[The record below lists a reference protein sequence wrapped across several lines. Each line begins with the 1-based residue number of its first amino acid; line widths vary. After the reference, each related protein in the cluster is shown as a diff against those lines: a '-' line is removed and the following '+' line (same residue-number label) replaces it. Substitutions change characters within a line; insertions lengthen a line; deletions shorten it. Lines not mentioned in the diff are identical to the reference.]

1 MRSRRASLGKTTRPS
16 LPGILPRPRLFA
28 LLDAARERPVVWV
41 SGPPGCGKTTAV
53 ASYLEH
59 AGLRG
64 LWYQLDEGDADVATF
79 FYYLRLATSALGDER
94 DEPLPLL
101 APEYHA
107 GLPVFARRVF
117 QSLYARIETPFAI
130 VFDGYE
136 AVSAFSQLHE
146 VMRDALCEL
155 PCGGCVILIS
165 RGDPPASFARL
176 RANRAMATVGW
187 ESLRLTREET
197 DSIVR
202 RRRPGVE
209 PDTLDELYEKT
220 QGWAAGLVLLLEQS
234 RVLGSIAEPPDP
246 AAGQPVFDYLASEIF
261 DRRDARTQDFLMR
274 TAFLPQMT
282 AGTAREV
289 SGEERAE
296 EILAGLYRDNHFVTL
311 RRTQP
316 QPVYQY
322 HPMFREFL
330 LARVRET
337 LHEDRRRAALRTAA
351 AAMEATGQGEEAVAL
366 YRESRDW
373 DEMARLIGAHAEA
386 MLGQGRGETLA
397 HWVEDLP
404 PEARERHPWVEFWAA
419 ASRAQIAP
427 REARVRYEKAFERFR
442 ALPSPDRTGM
452 ALAASGAMD
461 AILYELDDFSLL
473 DRWIAI
479 LDEAE
484 SRGVSYPSAAVE
496 ARVACGMVFSLTL
509 RQPQRR
515 DIERWIARALD
526 RAREVPDPN
535 LKMFVGLLCAL
546 TLMWTGLHARAL
558 ELIEAM
564 RGIAGSPGVSPF
576 SRITLKNVEAMYYM
590 LTADGK
596 RCMEAAR
603 EGLELARTAGVTT
616 WTFQLLVHAYGG
628 ALGVQDLATA
638 AEFAAQLD
646 AQSARAG
653 RLDQCLYHHFR
664 AWEAMLRKDLMRALH
679 CERTALRM
687 AIEAGCPYFEVLCR
701 LALAEALA
709 ECNDERRCIAHLQQL
724 RPVVE
729 GIGNHHLEFTCL
741 TTAGRIAIEHGREHP
756 GRTALRRGLA
766 LAREYG
772 YAHFLWWRP
781 EAMARACAHALDA
794 GIEVETVRHLIVRRG
809 LVPARPP
816 LLVEAWPW
824 MFRVRCLG
832 SFELLRH
839 DAPLA
844 AEGKAQRRPLEML
857 KLLIAQG
864 WQPRPR
870 GGRDRC
876 AVATRGRRLGTPLV
890 HEHAAPAA
898 QAPRR
903 RSGRRVA
910 RGQGDAGAPL
920 LLGGCLGVRRSL
932 RTDRDGVSRIAGGTR
947 REPHRDAGRAAA
959 RALPRAV
966 HGRGTGRGRV
976 RPAARPHPRPLRPRD
991 RRDRPSL
998 GTIGAVGAGSRLLRE
1013 LPGSRSGGGGLLPQ
1027 SHGLLP
1033 AHGPARRGD
1042 RDLRPA
1048 AQGACRARRETF
1060 VRNARPAREAGVAGT
1075 Q

>member
-1 MRSRRASLGKTTRPS
+1 
-16 LPGILPRPRLFA
+16 
-28 LLDAARERPVVWV
+28 
-41 SGPPGCGKTTAV
+41 
-53 ASYLEH
+53 
-59 AGLRG
+59 
-64 LWYQLDEGDADVATF
+64 
-79 FYYLRLATSALGDER
+79 
-94 DEPLPLL
+94 
-101 APEYHA
+101 
-107 GLPVFARRVF
+107 
-117 QSLYARIETPFAI
+117 
-130 VFDGYE
+130 
-136 AVSAFSQLHE
+136 
-146 VMRDALCEL
+146 
-155 PCGGCVILIS
+155 
-165 RGDPPASFARL
+165 
-176 RANRAMATVGW
+176 
-187 ESLRLTREET
+187 
-197 DSIVR
+197 
-202 RRRPGVE
+202 
-209 PDTLDELYEKT
+209 
-220 QGWAAGLVLLLEQS
+220 
-234 RVLGSIAEPPDP
+234 
-246 AAGQPVFDYLASEIF
+246 
-261 DRRDARTQDFLMR
+261 
-274 TAFLPQMT
+274 
-282 AGTAREV
+282 V

-546 TLMWTGLHARAL
+546 TLMWTGVHARAL

-864 WQPRPR
+864 GSRVPEEAVTDALWPRVEGDSAHR
-870 GGRDRC
+870 SF
-876 AVATRGRRLGTPLV
+876 TSTLHRL
-890 HEHAAPAA
+890 
-898 QAPRR
+898 RK
-903 RSGRRVA
+903 
-910 RGQGDAGAPL
+910 
-920 LLGGCLGVRRSL
+920 LLGEDRAVVLHEGRVTLERRYFWVDVWAFDEVFAQIETAFRGS
-932 RTDRDGVSRIAGGTR
+932 RGEPGASRIEMLAER
-947 REPHRDAGRAAA
+947 L
-959 RALPRAV
+959 RALY
-966 HGRGTGRGRV
+966 RGPFMAGERDEAGYV
-976 RPAARPHPRPLRPRD
+976 QPRD
-991 RRDRPSL
+991 R
-998 GTIGAVGAGSRLLRE
+998 I
-1013 LPGSRSGGGGLLPQ
+1013 
-1027 SHGLLP
+1027 
-1033 AHGPARRGD
+1033 
-1042 RDLRPA
+1042 
-1048 AQGACRARRETF
+1048 RARFVRAIGEIGHHWERSEQWERALACYESCLEADPVAEAFYRNLMVCYRRTGRRAEAIETF
-1060 VRNARPAREAGVAGT
+1060 DRLRRALAVLGVKPSSETRALLEKLA
-1075 Q
+1075 

>member
-1 MRSRRASLGKTTRPS
+1 
-16 LPGILPRPRLFA
+16 
-28 LLDAARERPVVWV
+28 
-41 SGPPGCGKTTAV
+41 
-53 ASYLEH
+53 
-59 AGLRG
+59 
-64 LWYQLDEGDADVATF
+64 
-79 FYYLRLATSALGDER
+79 
-94 DEPLPLL
+94 
-101 APEYHA
+101 
-107 GLPVFARRVF
+107 
-117 QSLYARIETPFAI
+117 
-130 VFDGYE
+130 
-136 AVSAFSQLHE
+136 
-146 VMRDALCEL
+146 
-155 PCGGCVILIS
+155 
-165 RGDPPASFARL
+165 
-176 RANRAMATVGW
+176 
-187 ESLRLTREET
+187 
-197 DSIVR
+197 
-202 RRRPGVE
+202 
-209 PDTLDELYEKT
+209 
-220 QGWAAGLVLLLEQS
+220 
-234 RVLGSIAEPPDP
+234 
-246 AAGQPVFDYLASEIF
+246 
-261 DRRDARTQDFLMR
+261 
-274 TAFLPQMT
+274 
-282 AGTAREV
+282 V

-546 TLMWTGLHARAL
+546 TLMWTGVHARAL